1 MKQRGN
7 NLKEDKGGFSRITC
21 EMQKSPAYQS
31 LSASALRVLSWA
43 IYRNYNAATNIAKGD
58 TTGPCFKF
66 TNAEALDKLG
76 MTAPVF
82 SRAKEELADKGFIR
96 WRKHGGLK
104 GVNGVPSYF
113 QLSGDWKEWKPQT
126 KTKRDMSAARAAKAA
141 KKNSGQVNGHYKVA
155 VNDD

>member
-1 MKQRGN
+1 MKQQGN
-7 NLKEDKGGFSRITC
+7 NLKENKGGFSRINC
-21 EMQKSPAYQS
+21 EMQKSPAFHS

-76 MTAPVF
+76 MSSPVF
-82 SRAKEELADKGFIR
+82 SRAKNELSEKGFLQ
-96 WRKHGGLK
+96 WRKRGGLK

-113 QLSGDWKEWKPQT
+113 QLSSDWKEWRPKVIN
-126 KTKRDMSAARAAKAA
+126 KRDMKEAR
-141 KKNSGQVNGHYKVA
+141 KNRRQVNAHYQVS
-155 VNDD
+155 VNDN